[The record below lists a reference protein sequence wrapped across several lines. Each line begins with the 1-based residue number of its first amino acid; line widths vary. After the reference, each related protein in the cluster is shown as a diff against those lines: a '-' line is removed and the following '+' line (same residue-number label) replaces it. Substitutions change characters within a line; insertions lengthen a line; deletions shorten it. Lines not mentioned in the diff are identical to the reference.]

1 MKTRIN
7 NVKKGVVTLLFA
19 AVIAALRP
27 ARPIP

>member
-19 AVIAALRP
+19 AVIAAYA